1 LEEFVKEGMTE
12 GDVRAAMA
20 GVSLSNKKKDGKGY
34 QEYEDALRKE
44 IKDKGGKFIKATPF
58 YKKGVKSPAGYVIET
73 DKETMVS
80 YHGTQFG
87 KFFGSGGKEVFHD
100 LQMQKSKMKFGDQE
114 CGVHAGFKKEYDNS
128 RDDLYSVLQEV
139 KGDPA
144 KPVIFSGHSLGGAV
158 ANIAALDASANNRL
172 PNGQT
177 VGGVVTFGAPR
188 VLSPEAAQV
197 YNDKGL
203 DKNTLRVKQGWDV
216 VPRIPSESLGYAH
229 VGKKVKLDA
238 GMNAVHSGKVYRKM
252 SRSMS
257 SEAVSE
263 ARNSRP
269 INLESCSIRSYAFA
283 MAETVKGTLLKGVS
297 MASKVMSSLR
307 GSSKTEH
314 HAATQVESTSGLAN
328 NQAHTTGVEH

>member
-1 LEEFVKEGMTE
+1 MKESMTE
-12 GDVRAAMA
+12 DDVRAAMA

-34 QEYEDALRKE
+34 QAYEDALKQE
-44 IKDKGGKFIKATPF
+44 IKDQDGKFIKATPF

-87 KFFGSGGKEVFHD
+87 KFFGSGGREVFHD
-100 LQMQKSKMKFGDQE
+100 MQMQKSKMKLGDQE

-128 RDDLYSVLQEV
+128 RDDLYRVLQEV
-139 KGDPA
+139 KGNPA
-144 KPVIFSGHSLGGAV
+144 KPVVFSGHSLGGAV
-158 ANIAALDASANNRL
+158 ANIAALDASANNKL

-188 VLSPEAAQV
+188 VLSKEAAQV
-197 YNDKGL
+197 YNNQGLADK
-203 DKNTLRVKQGWDV
+203 TLRVKQGWDV

-252 SRSMS
+252 SKSMS
-257 SEAVSE
+257 SGTVSE
-263 ARNSRP
+263 ARDSRP

-297 MASKVMSSLR
+297 MVSKVMNSLR
-307 GSSKTEH
+307 GNSTTET
-314 HAATQVESTSGLAN
+314 HAANQVASTSGLAN
-328 NQAHTTGVEH
+328 NKSQSTQRGA